1 MRSIIISHLKKP
13 PKNPK
18 TNKKTTKQL
27 QIKPIKEEQIMTTQ
41 KLHPLQ
47 ITAYISIIL
56 HFIFIVAINYRN
68 NQIPFLP
75 NTPKQPEQTQ
85 TQTN

>member
-1 MRSIIISHLKKP
+1 
-13 PKNPK
+13 
-18 TNKKTTKQL
+18 
-27 QIKPIKEEQIMTTQ
+27 MTTQ

-56 HFIFIVAINYRN
+56 HFIFIVAINYHN

-75 NTPKQPEQTQ
+75 KTAKQPEQTQ
-85 TQTN
+85 ETPPKPNQLEKKPNQIKGE

>member
-1 MRSIIISHLKKP
+1 
-13 PKNPK
+13 
-18 TNKKTTKQL
+18 
-27 QIKPIKEEQIMTTQ
+27 MTTQ

-56 HFIFIVAINYRN
+56 HLIFIVAINYHN

-75 NTPKQPEQTQ
+75 KTAKQPEQTQ
-85 TQTN
+85 ETQPTNPPNQIKGEINNEKQETKNSN

>member
-13 PKNPK
+13 TKNQK
-18 TNKKTTKQL
+18 TQKNTKQL

>member
-1 MRSIIISHLKKP
+1 
-13 PKNPK
+13 
-18 TNKKTTKQL
+18 
-27 QIKPIKEEQIMTTQ
+27 MTTQ

-56 HFIFIVAINYRN
+56 HFIFIVAINYHN

-75 NTPKQPEQTQ
+75 KTAKQPEQTQ
-85 TQTN
+85 TQPTPNQLEKKQTKIKGE